1 MATPICCI
9 DSYYLLLA
17 TYYYLLTT
25 DCNLFLLLAS
35 NGYHGT
41 ERRNTIHRTNPETE
55 CFSVFLDRYGRP
67 LYSLIVQIVGCPE
80 DAEELVQDVFLKAFK
95 NLSGYKGDCI
105 FSTWLYRI
113 AYNTAISATRKK
125 KHEFLYIEENAIN
138 NVPDEKVATLFE
150 PTDDEERISRL
161 AHAVDLLGVEEK
173 ALITLFYYEEKSIEE
188 VGGILKLTVANV
200 KVRLYRVR
208 KKLYLLMNEG

>member
-1 MATPICCI
+1 MLHRFLLVTTI
-9 DSYYLLLA
+9 YLLLIVTFFFSLRLMDIMVQNEEA
-17 TYYYLLTT
+17 QYIARIL
-25 DCNLFLLLAS
+25 
-35 NGYHGT
+35 NG
-41 ERRNTIHRTNPETE
+41 ETE

-161 AHAVDLLGVEEK
+161 AHAVDLLSVEEK